1 MNIIAIDYGT
11 KNIGLA
17 WCNEALGVVLP
28 FGLVK
33 EKDLASLINKEGI
46 NKIIIGLPVGVGGSG
61 EKNMERVKKFA
72 DELKKQ
78 ISIPIE
84 FFDERFSSQE
94 ADRMTGGVSRDEKSA
109 MIILQS
115 YLSKAKIKNK

>member
-1 MNIIAIDYGT
+1 MNILAVDYGT

-33 EKDLASLINKEGI
+33 EKDLLSLINKEGI
-46 NKIIIGLPVGVGGSG
+46 DKVVIGLPLGVGGSG
-61 EKNMERVKKFA
+61 EKNIDRVKKFT
-72 DELKKQ
+72 DNLQKQ

-94 ADRMTGGVSRDEKSA
+94 ADRMEGGVSRDE
-109 MIILQS
+109 
-115 YLSKAKIKNK
+115 NPP

>member
-1 MNIIAIDYGT
+1 MNILAVDYGT

-33 EKDLASLINKEGI
+33 EKDLLSLINKEGI
-46 NKIIIGLPVGVGGSG
+46 DKVVIGLPLGVGGSG
-61 EKNMERVKKFA
+61 EKNIDRVKKFT
-72 DELKKQ
+72 DNLQKQ

-94 ADRMTGGVSRDEKSA
+94 ADRMEGGVSRDEKSA

-115 YLSKAKIKNK
+115 YLSKNKTRK

>member
-1 MNIIAIDYGT
+1 MNILAVDYGT

-33 EKDLASLINKEGI
+33 EKDLLSLINKEGI
-46 NKIIIGLPVGVGGSG
+46 DKVVIGLPLGVGGSG
-61 EKNMERVKKFA
+61 EKNIDRVKKFT
-72 DELKKQ
+72 DNLQKQ

-94 ADRMTGGVSRDEKSA
+94 ADRMEGGVSRDEKSA

-115 YLSKAKIKNK
+115 YLAKNKARK